1 MKKLLILFVLVT
13 TFFSCSSDDTSSTTE
28 VLQKVVFYYDS
39 PNERHWNI
47 VNDLLTNITL
57 ADGTVVE
64 EFVYDSQNRLIRDIK
79 YSSGL
84 VIGTDIITYNADNT
98 INTINGLPYTFDVAT
113 RTYAYSYGSS
123 FTITSQVNSDF
134 LVENFVRTGTDAGE
148 YHMTYANG
156 NMLSFEKATSGTT
169 DVIKNFHFDGLYGV
183 NPLHNAVIAVAKVK
197 SLTDPGFFIESQ
209 VSANLANGFDK
220 GSADPNYYNYGC
232 VFTDRYYQY
241 GVEILDVS
249 NNSIGYYTFATYY
262 FE

>member
-1 MKKLLILFVLVT
+1 
-13 TFFSCSSDDTSSTTE
+13 
-28 VLQKVVFYYDS
+28 
-39 PNERHWNI
+39 
-47 VNDLLTNITL
+47 
-57 ADGTVVE
+57 
-64 EFVYDSQNRLIRDIK
+64 
-79 YSSGL
+79 
-84 VIGTDIITYNADNT
+84 
-98 INTINGLPYTFDVAT
+98 
-113 RTYAYSYGSS
+113 
-123 FTITSQVNSDF
+123 
-134 LVENFVRTGTDAGE
+134 
-148 YHMTYANG
+148 MTYANG